1 MSDLPSGRQ
10 APPQAL
16 PVQAP
21 SLQPPAQAISQAPP
35 LRFDINA
42 ELKKLPG
49 KPGVYIM
56 KSAAGDII
64 YVGKAVS
71 LKNRVKQ
78 YFQSN
83 AGHTPKVRALVLRI
97 CSFEYIVTDTE
108 FEALIL
114 ECNLIKKHRPR
125 YNVLLKDDK
134 HYPYIKITVGEEYPR
149 VVMTR
154 RIADDGAKYYG
165 PYLNTHSIY
174 DTIHELRKVFP
185 LKSCKK
191 ELPRDIGKGRPC
203 LNCHLGLCLGPCSG
217 SVAQPEYL
225 RAIKDVCLFL
235 DGRHDDIVKAL
246 ENDMRAAADDMRY
259 ELAGKLR
266 DKLFALRHIQ
276 EKQKVL
282 STASYDQDAIAYYSD
297 SVDTC
302 VSIFFIRGGKL
313 VGREQFLFEGS
324 GAPDAGGLL
333 SGFVKQFYAGIGFVP
348 REIILQEP
356 IEDMALIEKMLSDA
370 KGSKVSIHVP
380 ARGEKRLM
388 AQMVQKNA
396 ELELTNKKQTILAE
410 KTRIREGIAALSA
423 MLGISL
429 ESDGARVEAAGGVG
443 EDGSGGAN
451 GGAADGGEAESASDD
466 ESGGAEAT
474 AGIGAEGGAE
484 VAAAGKMAAAR
495 AEDGAEAAAAGEMAA
510 GGGEG
515 CRIEAYDISNYGDE
529 NKTASM
535 IVFEDGVPAKSEY
548 RRFMI
553 RSVQGQ
559 DDYACMQEALHRRLR
574 NLIDGKAKFAKRPA
588 LILVDGGKGHVSSA
602 LEVLG
607 GLGLDIPV
615 AGMAK
620 NDRHETNAI
629 VTAAGEERPL
639 APFPQ
644 LFRLIS
650 SIQDEAHRFAISYSK
665 KLSEKR
671 LSLSALDDIRGV
683 GKQRKMALLVHF
695 KSFAHI
701 REASAEELAKVPGVD
716 ERTAGNIY
724 RYFHGDSEPPPE
736 NEVNGGSGGSG
747 AAGATGVAGAENARA
762 ASSADGASD
771 AERTGSADSAYGA
784 AGATGVA
791 SVAGATGATNLTG

>member
-1 MSDLPSGRQ
+1 VRQ
-10 APPQAL
+10 SRIQ
-16 PVQAP
+16 
-21 SLQPPAQAISQAPP
+21 
-35 LRFDINA
+35 FDIA
-42 ELKKLPG
+42 EELKKLPG

-64 YVGKAVS
+64 YIGKAVS

-83 AGHTPKVRALVLRI
+83 AGHSPKVRALVARI

-114 ECNLIKKHRPR
+114 ECNLIKKHKPK
-125 YNVLLKDDK
+125 YNILLKDDK
-134 HYPYIKITVGEEYPR
+134 HYPYIKITVGEEFPR
-149 VVMTR
+149 VIMTR
-154 RIADDGAKYYG
+154 RVSDDGAKYYG
-165 PYLNTHSIY
+165 PYLNVHSIY

-191 ELPRDIGKGRPC
+191 ELPRDAGKGRPC
-203 LNCHLGLCLGPCSG
+203 LNYHIGLCLGPCSG
-217 SVAQPEYL
+217 NVDPAEYR

-235 DGRHDDIVKAL
+235 DGRHDDIVKSL
-246 ENDMRAAADDMRY
+246 ESGMQEAADGLRY
-259 ELAGKLR
+259 ELAAKLR
-266 DKLFALRHIQ
+266 DKLAALRHIQ

-282 STASYDQDAIAYYSD
+282 STASYDQDAIAHYSD

-333 SGFVKQFYAGIGFVP
+333 SEFVKQFYASISFVP
-348 REIILQEP
+348 REIILSEP
-356 IEDMALIEKMLSDA
+356 IEDMALIEQMLSGA

-388 AQMVQKNA
+388 AQMAQKNA

-410 KTRIREGIAALSA
+410 KTRIREGLAALSDI
-423 MLGISL
+423 LGRDL
-429 ESDGARVEAAGGVG
+429 EA
-443 EDGSGGAN
+443 
-451 GGAADGGEAESASDD
+451 
-466 ESGGAEAT
+466 GGAEA
-474 AGIGAEGGAE
+474 
-484 VAAAGKMAAAR
+484 
-495 AEDGAEAAAAGEMAA
+495 
-510 GGGEG
+510 

-535 IVFEDGVPAKSEY
+535 IVFEDGLPAKAEY
-548 RRFMI
+548 RRFLI
-553 RSVQGQ
+553 RGVQGQ
-559 DDYACMQEALHRRLR
+559 DDYACMQEALYRRLK
-574 NLIDGKAKFAKRPA
+574 NLADGKAKFAKRPA

-607 GLGLDIPV
+607 ELGLANDIPV

-620 NDRHETNAI
+620 NDRHETNAL
-629 VTAAGEERPL
+629 VTAGGEEIPL
-639 APFPQ
+639 APHPQ
-644 LFRLIS
+644 LFRLVAS
-650 SIQDEAHRFAISYSK
+650 LQDEAHRFAIAYSK

-671 LSLSALDDIRGV
+671 LSLSALDEIRGV

-701 REASAEELAKVPGVD
+701 RGASAEELAKVPGID
-716 ERTAGNIY
+716 ARTAGSIF
-724 RYFHGDSEPPPE
+724 RHFHAGGKDGDAASASGTGGANDAGGNDGGDGGASGAGGDDGGDGGASGAGVGAGEASGTYTGGATYDAGNNGAGDDCAAGPIGVPADE
-736 NEVNGGSGGSG
+736 AGNAGEAGGANDTASATNTAAKRGGSGE
-747 AAGATGVAGAENARA
+747 V
-762 ASSADGASD
+762 
-771 AERTGSADSAYGA
+771 
-784 AGATGVA
+784 
-791 SVAGATGATNLTG
+791 